1 MTGVFFS
8 VRDMAI
14 TPFEVQFRCCICLD
28 TYVDPVS
35 IPCGHNFCL
44 DCIEGYWDTKDKPEC
59 PLCKET
65 FRERPELRINRGFE
79 EMVRLLERFVY
90 NLFFFPVFSHHIKE
104 SDASEFILYLTQIE
118 RPQPDL
124 PQTEEQLSEGEEVP
138 CDICQ
143 GDKSTSVK
151 SCLVCQTSYC
161 ELHLTAHRRDP
172 ALQRHRLTEPATF
185 PSNHLC
191 RKHNKPLTM
200 FCKKDQMPVCV
211 KCTERDHKRHESV
224 PMEKESKRIK
234 VRKSLFYE
242 ATSFKLRDWNI
253 LSQLVFFFFFL
264 LCYFPARYNKMLYSL
279 TFCRPI

>member
-1 MTGVFFS
+1 
-8 VRDMAI
+8 
-14 TPFEVQFRCCICLD
+14 
-28 TYVDPVS
+28 
-35 IPCGHNFCL
+35 
-44 DCIEGYWDTKDKPEC
+44 
-59 PLCKET
+59 
-65 FRERPELRINRGFE
+65 
-79 EMVRLLERFVY
+79 MVRLLERFVY

>member
-1 MTGVFFS
+1 MCFSQSETWPSHRLRSSSGAASAWTPTSTPSPSRVDTTFAWTASRATGTPRTSRSVRCARRRSENARTSGSTEDSRRWFDYWKGLFIIYFFFS
-8 VRDMAI
+8 
-14 TPFEVQFRCCICLD
+14 
-28 TYVDPVS
+28 S
-35 IPCGHNFCL
+35 
-44 DCIEGYWDTKDKPEC
+44 
-59 PLCKET
+59 
-65 FRERPELRINRGFE
+65 
-79 EMVRLLERFVY
+79 
-90 NLFFFPVFSHHIKE
+90 VFSHHVKE
-104 SDASEFILYLTQIE
+104 SDASEFILCSTQIE
-118 RPQPDL
+118 RPQTDL
-124 PQTEEQLSEGEEVP
+124 PPPEEQHSEGEEVP

-211 KCTERDHKRHESV
+211 KCTERDHKRHENV

-234 VRKSLFYE
+234 VRVYSVK
-242 ATSFKLRDWNI
+242 
-253 LSQLVFFFFFL
+253 QLPL
-264 LCYFPARYNKMLYSL
+264 N
-279 TFCRPI
+279 